1 MLLPIGHEQTT
12 VRCMPWVTLTIIGL
26 CVLAF
31 ILTIIAPSAEG
42 IIANRERRAV
52 EFYLAHPYLEL
63 DPQLKRHTYYTL
75 RQQSGPAVLAPE
87 EEDRLRAEQRQL
99 DTLVESVFEARDNT
113 PFYRWGLI
121 PARQR
126 PAAWFTHML
135 MHAGLL
141 HLLGNLFILY
151 LVGPPMEDAWG
162 HPLFAGFYVAA
173 GVVAALFFVAGYPDI
188 DEPLVGASGAIAGVM
203 GAFAVRYWNT
213 RITFFYWVF
222 FLRIYTGTFA
232 APAWL
237 MLGLWVGGQVAYM
250 SGLWAFTTI
259 ADMGDV
265 AFGAHVA
272 GFVFGV
278 AVALLI
284 KKLAIEER
292 FIEPSI
298 ESRTVVHEAKS
309 IERAFDLSRQGR
321 TDEGLALL
329 EHELAH
335 SPCDVDIASA
345 LWNLA
350 VSAGAEE
357 RVAQC
362 MVPPLEASARARE
375 ESLPGLCW
383 GELLRKAPD
392 IDLAPAAAVRLGEMV
407 LAAGLA
413 ADAEETLHWIE
424 DRIEPSTPVGQLVRL
439 ARMAD
444 ELGVSAPF
452 AELASGRSDLPP
464 EVGKEL
470 RDIITRGRARD
481 PI

>member
-12 VRCMPWVTLTIIGL
+12 VRRMPWVTLTIIGL
-26 CVLAF
+26 CLVAYV
-31 ILTIIAPSAEG
+31 LTIIAPSAEG
-42 IIANRERRAV
+42 VIANRERRAV

-63 DPQLKRHTYYTL
+63 DPQLKGHTYYSL
-75 RQQSGPAVLAPE
+75 RQQAAAEVPAP
-87 EEDRLRAEQRQL
+87 DDAEQLGDEQREL
-99 DTLVESVFEARDNT
+99 NYLVEAVFEARDNT

-121 PARQR
+121 PARQK
-126 PAAWFTHML
+126 PVAWLTHML

-173 GVVAALFFVAGYPDI
+173 GLVAAFFFIAGHPDI

-237 MLGLWVGGQVAYM
+237 MLGLWVVGQVAYM
-250 SGLWAFTTI
+250 SGLWAFTTV

-278 AVALLI
+278 AIAFFI

-292 FIEPSI
+292 FVEPSI
-298 ESRTVVHEAKS
+298 ESRQVVHEAKS

-321 TDEGLALL
+321 AEEGLTLL
-329 EHELAH
+329 ERELERNPHDA
-335 SPCDVDIASA
+335 DAALA

-350 VSAGAEE
+350 VTAGAEA
-357 RVAQC
+357 RVAQN
-362 MVPPLEASARARE
+362 MVPT
-375 ESLPGLCW
+375 
-383 GELLRKAPD
+383 
-392 IDLAPAAAVRLGEMV
+392 
-407 LAAGLA
+407 LA
-413 ADAEETLHWIE
+413 ADAEETLRWIE
-424 DRIEPSTPVGQLVRL
+424 DRFDTSTPVGQLVRL
-439 ARMAD
+439 ARMASH
-444 ELGVSAPF
+444 LGMKAPF
-452 AELASGRSDLPP
+452 AELALARSDLPP
-464 EVGKEL
+464 EVAEEL
-470 RDIITRGRARD
+470 RNITARSRECHTS
-481 PI
+481 PCSRMKARKPV